1 MKKLLLLLSLFA
13 VNAIA
18 APVNVNTADAK
29 TISDSL
35 SGIGQKKAEAIVKYR
50 EEKGPFKTADDLT
63 NVAGIGE
70 KTVEKNKNDILL
82 SDAAAAVVEPK
93 KETKSK

>member
-1 MKKLLLLLSLFA
+1 MLLSLFA

-29 TISDSL
+29 TISEAL

-50 EEKGPFKTADDLT
+50 EEKGAFKTAEDLV
-63 NVAGIGE
+63 NVAGIVLLCQIICPIQ
-70 KTVEKNKNDILL
+70 KTELRV
-82 SDAAAAVVEPK
+82 
-93 KETKSK
+93 